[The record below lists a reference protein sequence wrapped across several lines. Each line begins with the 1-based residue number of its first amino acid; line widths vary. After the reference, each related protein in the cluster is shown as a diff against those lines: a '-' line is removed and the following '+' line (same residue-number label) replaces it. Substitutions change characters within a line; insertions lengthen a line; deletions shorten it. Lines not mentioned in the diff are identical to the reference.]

1 MDSIKFT
8 ASIII
13 EESAEK
19 AFDFTQDYSKR
30 LHWDPFLKK
39 AELMGG
45 AEKAGKGV
53 KAYCVARNGLGMVTE
68 YVTYNRPRVTAVKMT
83 SGPWI
88 FKSFVGSWTFKA
100 LEAEKTEVVFL
111 YSFSIRKPLEFIAF
125 IIRKHLQ
132 NNIKNRLIDLKYA
145 IEKNKLQKNKTNFS

>member
-1 MDSIKFT
+1 MD
-8 ASIII
+8 
-13 EESAEK
+13 
-19 AFDFTQDYSKR
+19 
-30 LHWDPFLKK
+30 
-39 AELMGG
+39 G
-45 AEKAGKGV
+45 AGKAGKGI

-88 FKSFVGSWTFKA
+88 FKAFVGSWTFKA

-145 IEKNKLQKNKTNFS
+145 IEKNKLQKNKTNF